1 MDLNEAEKMI
11 YAWGMW
17 ERGRSDGIA
26 LAIEKVENL
35 LCQQDVSGQQRT
47 TTSARPQ
54 EAEHEAEPGCDHD
67 CSDC

>member
-35 LCQQDVSGQQRT
+35 LCQRDVSGQQRT
-47 TTSARPQ
+47 VLLGLYDSFL
-54 EAEHEAEPGCDHD
+54 EAKAYR
-67 CSDC
+67 

>member
-1 MDLNEAEKMI
+1 MDLNEAEEMI

-47 TTSARPQ
+47 VLLGLYDSFL
-54 EAEHEAEPGCDHD
+54 EAKAYR
-67 CSDC
+67 